1 MAFWHDGATPLLV
14 HQDGKIIPFVFP
26 KDTIVLDKFLLAEK
40 EQGRRRFT
48 MAHEASHHILSKM
61 YAMPSEGRFH
71 AEYDSERSYSKEELA
86 QMFASVEWQADTMG
100 ASLLMPRRIIEN
112 ALAKYN
118 QSNPIRVYGDNT
130 ITSKDKAVIRR
141 MAAYIGVSYTALVI
155 RLRDMG
161 LFEYHNILEY
171 ISNELNLGG
180 VFTMRLQTQVAPEIQ
195 KRLLLS
201 RVEAESLKE
210 RDILCPT
217 CGFQDTKSI
226 FRRNRT
232 FECEVSEMQ
241 ECPYLKSRLLPQ
253 NP

>member
-1 MAFWHDGATPLLV
+1 
-14 HQDGKIIPFVFP
+14 
-26 KDTIVLDKFLLAEK
+26 
-40 EQGRRRFT
+40 
-48 MAHEASHHILSKM
+48 
-61 YAMPSEGRFH
+61 
-71 AEYDSERSYSKEELA
+71 
-86 QMFASVEWQADTMG
+86 
-100 ASLLMPRRIIEN
+100 MPRRIIEN

-118 QSNPIRVYGDNT
+118 QSNPIKVYGDNT

-180 VFTMRLQTQVAPEIQ
+180 VFSMRLQTQVAPEIQ

-217 CGFQDTKSI
+217 CGFRIQRVFSDATGHLSVKCQKCKNVHI
-226 FRRNRT
+226 LNLAYFRRIRRNGYGRN
-232 FECEVSEMQ
+232 C
-241 ECPYLKSRLLPQ
+241 RR
-253 NP
+253 